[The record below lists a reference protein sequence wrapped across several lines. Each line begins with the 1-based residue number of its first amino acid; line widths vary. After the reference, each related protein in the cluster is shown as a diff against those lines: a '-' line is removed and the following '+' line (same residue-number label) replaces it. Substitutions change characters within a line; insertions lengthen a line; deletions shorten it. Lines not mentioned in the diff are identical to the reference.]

1 MKILQVSQADHS
13 GGAERIAHDLH
24 RCSLAAGHDSRML
37 VGYKRGID
45 PTVTSLVPESGLGR
59 FAYRCVRALERY
71 SGAQAQL
78 YWMAGSWLRRNIQGW
93 DVIHLHNVHGQYF
106 NLGLLPLLSRHS
118 RVIFTLH
125 DCWLFTGHCAYVFDC
140 NKWTDDCHPCC
151 DIARYPG
158 MERDAAGY
166 NLRRKKDIF
175 SKARPLLITP
185 SQWLCDLVQKS
196 AIFRDFDCRVIYNGI
211 DTTKFCRGDKSAARS
226 RLRLPADKFVI
237 LYVVNGGL
245 NSTSYKDPDLLLA
258 ALQRLLAGPI
268 AGRFH
273 LVVVGGKKHISSQ
286 FEPFVSQ
293 VEDTREGLEAFYQAA
308 DILVYPTKADNCPLV
323 PMEAMSC
330 GLPVVSTRIGGVP
343 EVVEHGVTGYV
354 TEPGDAREFAEAITA
369 ILSSESML
377 ASMSMASVQRVEERF
392 SLQGMTRAYFDLY
405 QEKREGIRD
414 KECSR

>member
-1 MKILQVSQADHS
+1 
-13 GGAERIAHDLH
+13 
-24 RCSLAAGHDSRML
+24 
-37 VGYKRGID
+37 
-45 PTVTSLVPESGLGR
+45 LGR

-71 SGAQAQL
+71 SGVQAQL
-78 YWMAGSWLRRNIQGW
+78 YWMAGSWLRRNLHGC
-93 DVIHLHNVHGQYF
+93 DVIHVHNVHGQYF
-106 NLGLLPLLSRHS
+106 NLGLLPFLSRHS

-140 NKWTDDCHPCC
+140 DRWTDDCHPCC

-166 NLRRKKDIF
+166 NLRRKKDLF
-175 SKARPLLITP
+175 AKARPLLITP

-196 AIFRDFDCRVIYNGI
+196 AVFRDFDCRVIYNGI
-211 DTTKFCRGDKSAARS
+211 DTARFCRGDKSAARS
-226 RLRLPADKFVI
+226 RLRLPMDKYII

-258 ALQRLLAGPI
+258 ALQRLLTGPI

-273 LVVVGGKKHISSQ
+273 LVVVGGKKHIPTLL
-286 FEPFVSQ
+286 EPFVSQ
-293 VEDTREGLEAFYQAA
+293 VEDTREGLEVFYQAA

-354 TEPGDAREFAEAITA
+354 TEPGDAREFAEAIA
-369 ILSSESML
+369 GILSSESLL
-377 ASMSMASVQRVEERF
+377 ASMSMASVQRVQERF
-392 SLQGMTRAYFDLY
+392 SLEVMARAYFDLY
-405 QEKREGIRD
+405 QEKNGGIRD
-414 KECSR
+414 EGCGR